1 MMATLA
7 FNELINDYTNE
18 KFCEVIWFFSY
29 KALNFFIIS
38 SDKLDKKRNI
48 GKFFCRLLIIN
59 SFSPV
64 LQNLANLMPETRVLF
79 QIEVFGR
86 NIKDTTLARYFIKV
100 TARPSFTRLT
110 VIMIR

>member
-7 FNELINDYTNE
+7 LNELINDYTNE

-59 SFSPV
+59 SFSTSSAKFSEFNAGNASLIP
-64 LQNLANLMPETRVLF
+64 N
-79 QIEVFGR
+79 
-86 NIKDTTLARYFIKV
+86 
-100 TARPSFTRLT
+100 
-110 VIMIR
+110 